1 VVVCTCVSDRAN
13 AFSWRR
19 SRETGLTTGSP
30 PRNAT
35 ARMVVAPAFDA
46 GKRNHPMDDNNN
58 REKGAGHEA
67 KGALKESVGK
77 LTDNQSQRIEGN
89 LEKNAGKV
97 QKEFG
102 KATDDDSRR
111 STR

>member
-1 VVVCTCVSDRAN
+1 
-13 AFSWRR
+13 
-19 SRETGLTTGSP
+19 
-30 PRNAT
+30 
-35 ARMVVAPAFDA
+35 M
-46 GKRNHPMDDNNN
+46 DNNN
-58 REKGAGHEA
+58 REKGAGHEI
-67 KGALKESVGK
+67 KGAVKEGVGK
-77 LTDNQSQRIEGN
+77 ATSNQSQRLEGN

>member
-1 VVVCTCVSDRAN
+1 
-13 AFSWRR
+13 
-19 SRETGLTTGSP
+19 
-30 PRNAT
+30 
-35 ARMVVAPAFDA
+35 
-46 GKRNHPMDDNNN
+46 
-58 REKGAGHEA
+58 
-67 KGALKESVGK
+67 LKESVGK